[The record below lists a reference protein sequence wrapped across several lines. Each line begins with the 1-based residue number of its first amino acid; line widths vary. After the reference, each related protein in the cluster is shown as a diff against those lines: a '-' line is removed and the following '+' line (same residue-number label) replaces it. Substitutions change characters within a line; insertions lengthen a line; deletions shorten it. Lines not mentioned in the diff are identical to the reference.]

1 MWLLNVCP
9 RYPRRDSPGQQCMNS
24 NGSQVDGET
33 GTPAVLIPCLLL
45 FQVVSVHEGKT
56 FLFLKFIYFNWR
68 LITLQYCGGFCH
80 TSMWISQGWS
90 PLPHSSPPH
99 SSRLSQST
107 SFECPASWIE
117 LTLSSILH
125 IVIYMF
131 QRYSLKSP
139 HPYLPQSLKIC
150 SLHLC
155 LFCCLAC
162 RVIVTIF
169 LNSTYMC

>member
-1 MWLLNVCP
+1 LQQNCNLMWLLNVCP

-80 TSMWISQGWS
+80 TFTWIIHGCTCVPYPEQYI
-90 PLPHSSPPH
+90 
-99 SSRLSQST
+99 QVMN
-107 SFECPASWIE
+107 E
-117 LTLSSILH
+117 LTLWIKPVKINSHLNGRLG
-125 IVIYMF
+125 F
-131 QRYSLKSP
+131 ELFT
-139 HPYLPQSLKIC
+139 YLFIQ
-150 SLHLC
+150 
-155 LFCCLAC
+155 
-162 RVIVTIF
+162 
-169 LNSTYMC
+169 